1 MEMVENGDKND
12 HKFCDENEVEDSEK
26 TNYYCWGGSE
36 GAGVDDVVRIVMRMM
51 MKRMMKLGLR
61 MKRMMTRKMMVVGG
75 WRLGGR

>member
-1 MEMVENGDKND
+1 MAIRMI
-12 HKFCDENEVEDSEK
+12 
-26 TNYYCWGGSE
+26 TNYVMRMKSRTERRQIIIVGGGSE

>member
-1 MEMVENGDKND
+1 MAIRMI
-12 HKFCDENEVEDSEK
+12 
-26 TNYYCWGGSE
+26 TNFVMRMKSRTERRQIIIVGGGTGSE

>member
-1 MEMVENGDKND
+1 MAIRMI
-12 HKFCDENEVEDSEK
+12 
-26 TNYYCWGGSE
+26 TNFVMRMKSRTERRQIIIVGGGSE